1 MSKITYYRG
10 DDNTISLEFTQDDVA
25 VDIDGWTIF
34 FTIKRNLDADDD
46 DADLAKEVTDHTD
59 AGEGETEIVLTDTET
74 NGLSGDY
81 YYDIQYKDDSGLI
94 KTVLK
99 GTIEFVE
106 DVTRRIA

>member
-25 VDIDGWTIF
+25 VDITGWTIF
-34 FTIKRNLDADDD
+34 FTVKRNMDADDD
-46 DADLAKEVTDHTD
+46 SADLQKDVTSHTD
-59 AGEGETEIVLTDTET
+59 AAAGETEITLTDADTDD
-74 NGLSGDY
+74 LSGCY

-106 DVTRRIA
+106 DVTRRIT

>member
-46 DADLAKEVTDHTD
+46 DADLAKEVTD
-59 AGEGETEIVLTDTET
+59 
-74 NGLSGDY
+74 
-81 YYDIQYKDDSGLI
+81 
-94 KTVLK
+94 
-99 GTIEFVE
+99 
-106 DVTRRIA
+106 